1 MRHARANAAVIA
13 CLAASAALPAIA
25 LAGAIE
31 VEVLDRDG
39 LPVPEVAVY
48 AVATD
53 ESTVPSGARPSGA
66 RPPAE
71 MSQSE
76 LAFQPHILVV
86 ETGTSVR
93 FPNNDDV
100 RHHVYSFSDAK
111 TFDLTIDSGAATS
124 VVFDKAGL
132 VTLGCNIHDDMLAYV
147 KVVDTPYFALTQGE
161 GTVSMNELPPG
172 RYEIHAWTPRLPE
185 KALPAPITVELTR
198 DGSQHVSFQFEK
210 KLYPPHEHSET
221 SLHWTHY

>member
-1 MRHARANAAVIA
+1 MRHARALAAVIA

-25 LAGAIE
+25 LAGAID

-48 AVATD
+48 AVAADAPTD
-53 ESTVPSGARPSGA
+53 PSGS

-76 LAFQPHILVV
+76 LAFHPHILVV
-86 ETGTSVR
+86 ETGTPVR

-124 VVFDKAGL
+124 VVFDKEGL

-147 KVVDTPYFALTQGE
+147 KVVDTPHFALTQGE
-161 GTVSMNELPPG
+161 GIVSMNELPPG
-172 RYEIHAWTPRLPE
+172 RYAIHAWTPRLPE
-185 KALPAPITVELTR
+185 KALPGPVTVELTQ